1 MKKNIL
7 RKDFIIEIK
16 KTMGR
21 FISIFFIVALG
32 VAFYSGIRASEP
44 SMRITADQYFDDSE
58 LMDLKVMGTMGLT
71 KADIKAIGKVSG
83 IEAVEGGYS
92 KDVLCPVGDNEK
104 VVHMLSTQKNF
115 NQVSVVEGRLPE
127 KAGECLVDEDFLSY
141 TDLKVG
147 DTVTF
152 HSGDG
157 EALTDSL
164 VTDAYKIVGIG
175 NSPLYISFG
184 RGSSTIGTG
193 EISGFVVVDK
203 SSFDMDVYT
212 EAYVKVSGAE
222 EKTAF
227 TDEYNN
233 LSDAAKEAVSAIEE
247 ERCAVR
253 KQEIVDEANEKLA
266 DSEKTVNEK
275 SQELE
280 DAKKELES
288 GKSKAAE
295 ELEKAKQQLTDG
307 EAELAEA
314 KQQIADGE
322 TQLANAKA
330 QLNDKQAQL
339 SSAEAEYESG
349 KAQLDQKE
357 QELVAAE
364 QTYLSNYAK
373 YMPFITAGKA
383 QIAAGRTQ
391 IADGKKQ
398 LDEGLAPLT
407 QLREGL
413 DGIED
418 GISQCD
424 SGMAELQKQ
433 INDGDALYQKY
444 TEIPESERT
453 EGEQAYLE
461 SWSGVKPGL
470 QAQLDDMQK
479 QKTKLE
485 NTKSDMLKQAGFVTE
500 ADLDAQITSL
510 TAQRDELDKKEAAL
524 LGQEQTLDAQEEEL

>member
-1 MKKNIL
+1 MKKNVL

-21 FISIFFIVALG
+21 FVSIFFIVALG

-44 SMRITADQYFDDSE
+44 SMRFTADQYFDDSE

-71 KADIKAIGKVSG
+71 KADIKSIGKVSG

-104 VVHMLSTQKNF
+104 VVHMLSMQKNF
-115 NQVSVVEGRLPE
+115 NQVSVVKGRLPE

-164 VTDAYKIVGIG
+164 VTDTYKIVGIG

-203 SSFDMDVYT
+203 ASFDMDVYT

-295 ELEKAKQQLTDG
+295 ELEKAKQQLMDG
-307 EAELAEA
+307 EAELADA

-322 TQLANAKA
+322 TQLADAKA

-339 SSAEAEYESG
+339 DSAEAQYESG

-357 QELVAAE
+357 QELADAE
-364 QTYLSNYAK
+364 QVYLINYSK
-373 YMPFITAGKA
+373 YMPIITAGKE
-383 QIAAGRTQ
+383 QIPAGKSQ
-391 IADGKKQ
+391 IADGKKR
-398 LDEGLAPLT
+398 LDEGLAPLN
-407 QLREGL
+407 QLKDGL
-413 DGIED
+413 AGIED
-418 GISQCD
+418 EISQCD
-424 SGMAELQKQ
+424 SGIAELQKQ
-433 INDGDALYQKY
+433 INDGDTLYQEY
-444 TEIPESERT
+444 TNE
-453 EGEQAYLE
+453 
-461 SWSGVKPGL
+461 PGRYCHRSRPGGTDY
-470 QAQLDDMQK
+470 QPD
-479 QKTKLE
+479 
-485 NTKSDMLKQAGFVTE
+485 
-500 ADLDAQITSL
+500 
-510 TAQRDELDKKEAAL
+510 
-524 LGQEQTLDAQEEEL
+524 